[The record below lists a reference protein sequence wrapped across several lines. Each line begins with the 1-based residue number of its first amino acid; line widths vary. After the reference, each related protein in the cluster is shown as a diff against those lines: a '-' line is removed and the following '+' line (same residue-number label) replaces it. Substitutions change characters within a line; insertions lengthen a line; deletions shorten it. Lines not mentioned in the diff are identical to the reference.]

1 MAVLQISRIQL
12 RRGKKNEASGLPQL
26 ASGEMAWAIDSQELY
41 IGNGAVSEGAPTVG
55 NTRILTEND
64 NILDLAEQY
73 QYKVNNELIQTG
85 VDGINFPVIR
95 TLQDRLDD
103 FVTSSNFGILANGS
117 DQTASIQNAITNL
130 FVTTESRVVL
140 QFLPG
145 VFEISDTID
154 IPSYVSI
161 EGAGAGKTVFN
172 FTGTGTVFNFIK
184 DDDGL
189 TIQQSNQPRFISMK
203 GFSVETDSIATQVFN
218 LNSVR
223 DSVFEDIEINGAW
236 TNISATSSTS
246 IGIGMYAF
254 SSMVTCQRN
263 KFTRVAVDG
272 FCTGVY
278 AKEDIFNNLFDS
290 CGFSHLETA
299 VKFGVGANLSST
311 GQQYGPRKNIIKNSR
326 FETVNQHGIIVDNGY
341 GNRSRS
347 NTFIDVG
354 NDGSGN
360 AYSPAQDKYSI
371 IKFTSAGN
379 NSTQDIFDRAIDL
392 ASAGFGDDAY
402 IAEVEGSVSF
412 TTAETKVI
420 SLVQASSITPA
431 FRIPLNE
438 TTGIT
443 IEYLYQSINYEQMR
457 KGTMTIA
464 LDRLNNNIQFVDE
477 YDYTGSTVAGDDEKL
492 EFSAQIET
500 IDNYQTVVIYYT
512 NSNFNDDSR
521 LTYSY
526 TKHSFNY
533 DQLHP
538 TP

>member
-1 MAVLQISRIQL
+1 
-12 RRGKKNEASGLPQL
+12 
-26 ASGEMAWAIDSQELY
+26 
-41 IGNGAVSEGAPTVG
+41 
-55 NTRILTEND
+55 
-64 NILDLAEQY
+64 
-73 QYKVNNELIQTG
+73 
-85 VDGINFPVIR
+85 
-95 TLQDRLDD
+95 
-103 FVTSSNFGILANGS
+103 
-117 DQTASIQNAITNL
+117 
-130 FVTTESRVVL
+130 
-140 QFLPG
+140 
-145 VFEISDTID
+145 
-154 IPSYVSI
+154 VSI
-161 EGAGAGKTVFN
+161 EGAGIGKTVFN

-203 GFSVETDSIATQVFN
+203 GFTVETDSISTKVFN
-218 LNSVR
+218 LSSVR

-236 TNISATSSTS
+236 TNISTTSSTS

-272 FCTGVY
+272 FCTGIY

-311 GQQYGPRKNIIKNSR
+311 GQQYGPRKNVIKNSR

-360 AYSPAQDKYSI
+360 TYSPAQDKYSI
-371 IKFTSAGN
+371 IKFTSTGN

-412 TTAETKVI
+412 TISETKVI
-420 SLVQASSITPA
+420 SLVQASSVTPA

-477 YDYTGSTVAGDDEKL
+477 YDYTGSTVTGDDEKL

-500 IDNYQTVVIYYT
+500 IDNYQTVVIYYI
-512 NSNFNDDSR
+512 NSNFDDDSR

>member
-236 TNISATSSTS
+236 ANISATSSTS

-311 GQQYGPRKNIIKNSR
+311 GQQYGPRKNVIKNSR